1 MRNGR
6 AHNGNGHPSIPPEG
20 RGTSVTGG
28 NVSPVRVLTAVPLC
42 DGHDSA
48 ISTINI
54 ELVRHGVEVVY
65 LGYHRSVRDVVRAA
79 VQEDVRAVG
88 ISSYNGGHVEF
99 FSAVVA
105 GLRKEGANDVTVLGG
120 GGGTITRDDE
130 RAMTRRGVDRIFFP
144 GDSLEEIVTYV
155 RSSDRPKQAG
165 AEPHGLRPK
174 RRPGS
179 SADRELARALTRAEL
194 GGRGSVRAASARG
207 RLSDIESPSSADKNA
222 RPAEPLV
229 IGVTGPGGAGK
240 TTLIDELIF
249 RLLTRNPAA
258 RIAVLSHDPSLVS
271 AGALLGDRASMIY
284 ANDDR
289 VFMRSLGTRGHAGG
303 IAAATARCLA
313 ALRTA
318 RPAFDVV
325 FVETVGTGQEA
336 APFAREPLVDRTL
349 LVMSPDYG
357 ARLQL
362 QKIAALDV
370 ADVIA
375 VNKGDLGPARTAV
388 AEIGRRAAGIPLVS
402 TIAKRHGDRGVD
414 QLLDLLVRSPD
425 SRPGLAAS
433 AASGSRN
440 AATPPKKARHRASA
454 AKPQAAERAR
464 KAVRK

>member
-6 AHNGNGHPSIPPEG
+6 AHNGNGHPSTPLEA
-20 RGTSVTGG
+20 RVTSVTGG
-28 NVSPVRVLTAVPLC
+28 NTSPVRVLTVVPIC

-54 ELVRHGVEVVY
+54 ELVRHGIEVVY

-79 VQEDVRAVG
+79 VQEDVSAVG

-105 GLRKEGANDVTVLGG
+105 GLRAQGATDVTVFGG
-120 GGGTITRDDE
+120 GGGTITRADE
-130 RAMTRRGVDRIFFP
+130 RAMRRRGVGRIFFP
-144 GDSLEEIVTYV
+144 GDSLEEIVAYV
-155 RSSDRPKQAG
+155 KTLDRPKKTG
-165 AEPHGLRPK
+165 AKPYGLRPK
-174 RRPGS
+174 RRPGP
-179 SADRELARALTRAEL
+179 SADRELARALTSAEL
-194 GGRGSVRAASARG
+194 GGRGSVRAVPAGGRPSELRSAA
-207 RLSDIESPSSADKNA
+207 EANKNA
-222 RPAEPLV
+222 RPTEPLV

-240 TTLIDELIF
+240 TTLIDELIL
-249 RLLTRNPAA
+249 RLLARNPAA
-258 RIAVLSHDPSLVS
+258 RVAVLSHDPSLVS

-313 ALRTA
+313 ALRAA

-362 QKIAALDV
+362 QKIAAFDV

-388 AEIGRRAAGIPLVS
+388 AEIGRRAAGTPLVS
-402 TIAKRHGDRGVD
+402 TIAKRHGDPGVD
-414 QLLDLLVRSPD
+414 QLLDLLMRTPD
-425 SRPGLAAS
+425 SLPGLAAS
-433 AASGSRN
+433 AASGIGN
-440 AATPPKKARHRASA
+440 AAILPKNAHRRAEA
-454 AKPQAAERAR
+454 AKPQAAE
-464 KAVRK
+464 AVRKGAQK